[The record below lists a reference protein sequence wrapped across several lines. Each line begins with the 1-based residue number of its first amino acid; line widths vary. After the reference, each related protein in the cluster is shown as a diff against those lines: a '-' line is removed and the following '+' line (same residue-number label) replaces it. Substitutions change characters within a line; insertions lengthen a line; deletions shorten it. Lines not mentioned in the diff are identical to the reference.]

1 MKNKLKALFAYFRGL
16 KQEELFFNI
25 TFGYNTIEEFSDI
38 SLGGTRKFIE
48 PAKPIRDIIEEVI
61 KKLMPTFH
69 HYNDYNEDDW
79 WSLEVSIYPFK
90 NEIHFTSECKYA
102 NSVPEQLQMEFSD
115 LSEELQDTITEIE
128 EENNLTK
135 IQFDFIGIWDV
146 DILNILFDDK
156 FIKTTNELTILFQD
170 VTDKLMSKNYGK
182 YWTDD
187 GGFTGDITIWG
198 DDIFLDLENRLVE
211 WGNTD
216 MDITITPDFFDDTD
230 EK

>member
-1 MKNKLKALFAYFRGL
+1 
-16 KQEELFFNI
+16 
-25 TFGYNTIEEFSDI
+25 
-38 SLGGTRKFIE
+38 
-48 PAKPIRDIIEEVI
+48 
-61 KKLMPTFH
+61 
-69 HYNDYNEDDW
+69 
-79 WSLEVSIYPFK
+79 
-90 NEIHFTSECKYA
+90 
-102 NSVPEQLQMEFSD
+102 MEFSD